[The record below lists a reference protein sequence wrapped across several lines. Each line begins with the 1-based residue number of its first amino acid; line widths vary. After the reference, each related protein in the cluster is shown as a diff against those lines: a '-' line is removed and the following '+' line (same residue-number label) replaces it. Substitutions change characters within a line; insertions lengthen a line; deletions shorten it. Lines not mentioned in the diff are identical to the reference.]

1 MYGSGIIQITVH
13 PRVTGLYKI
22 IGQYFLIIH
31 TKDSCISFNSC
42 SVFLFLLFLVA
53 GCRNISNA
61 LSIGTKIDRSSA
73 DLKEVA
79 QKHGFWDGQVSAT
92 MFFQD
97 SFCI

>member
-1 MYGSGIIQITVH
+1 M
-13 PRVTGLYKI
+13 L
-22 IGQYFLIIH
+22 
-31 TKDSCISFNSC
+31 ISFNYC
-42 SVFLFLLFLVA
+42 SVFHSLVSLVA

-92 MFFQD
+92 MFLFL
-97 SFCI
+97 FCFFVFPRHLLYLRTRVLLFYCRNSSVYK